1 MNLYTDDIFKESKS
15 SLPWAIVKIINIGKC
30 RIFLIIAFM
39 FKWISKFPHFQY
51 KESVENILGGKKNWL
66 DVGNNIHHQ

>member
-30 RIFLIIAFM
+30 RIFLIIAFYVQM
-39 FKWISKFPHFQY
+39 NFQISPFSIQGKCR
-51 KESVENILGGKKNWL
+51 KNILGARKI
-66 DVGNNIHHQ
+66 D